1 MLYLIGIGL
10 TCKDL
15 SLNALESIKKCK
27 KLYLEGYTNIGCE
40 KEHLEKIIKKKT
52 IKVNRE
58 LIENKSK
65 TIIKEAKKQ
74 NIGMLIYGD
83 PLSATTHINYFI
95 ECKKENIKFKVIHSN
110 SILTAVGETGLFLYN
125 FGKTTSIPFNNEN
138 IKAPIE
144 VLKNNLKL
152 GLHTLFLL
160 DLDPENKKFLTI
172 NNALEYLL
180 INKIKSNCVACYA
193 LTTNKQEIKYGKIED
208 LIRLKFNNFP
218 QCIIIPGKLHF
229 IEEEVLSFWK

>member
-180 INKIKSNCVACYA
+180 INKIKSNCVACCA